1 MAERYHMDYD
11 WLWTRPPHND
21 GSLATVRLTVSGNG
35 ARRAVDGWFA
45 QLPQDSAG
53 VRGGGGWAV
62 TEVSSA
68 VDGRTVVLDIT
79 SGGEDVADGIEWGT
93 GQAFEA
99 LDGQGLT
106 FTWENLPR

>member
-1 MAERYHMDYD
+1 MTQQYRMDYD

-35 ARRAVDGWFA
+35 ARRGVDKWFA
-45 QLPQDSAG
+45 QLPKDSGG

-68 VDGRTVVLDIT
+68 PDGTAVVLDIT

-93 GQAFEA
+93 THAFEA
-99 LDGQGLT
+99 LDGHGLT
-106 FTWENLPR
+106 LSWENLPR